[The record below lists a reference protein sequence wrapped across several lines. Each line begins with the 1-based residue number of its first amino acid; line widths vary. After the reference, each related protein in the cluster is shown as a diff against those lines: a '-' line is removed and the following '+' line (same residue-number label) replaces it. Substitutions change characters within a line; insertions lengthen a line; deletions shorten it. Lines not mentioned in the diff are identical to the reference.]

1 MYMEGK
7 SMTEGHNLRKEIVE
21 LLVGLPALQ
30 EPSGRRAVLLNS
42 GLDEVLRHVDC
53 TGTPYEFVI
62 RTVTLLYQHGNLSN
76 GRSAL
81 DALLQGVENLVG
93 VEKQA
98 IIATLRKRLR
108 IHLAEL
114 EAWGIKGQI
123 GADGDFVSA
132 EAIQKSLF
140 QFLQAIENEFK
151 YVPIFHPP
159 HKIVLQDQYI
169 PIEVTLERRY
179 RHAVETTWG
188 YAEGEAE
195 FARAYAMKGFEEQ
208 KEEKRRVQVPW
219 QEASQ
224 THKRLIVLADPG
236 MGKTALLKMEAVKTA
251 QESVAQASTPGNPL
265 LVGVGV
271 GNIIFPLFF
280 RLSEFADTDEEI
292 ADVIPRLLQRNYP
305 ETAPTL
311 LPLLSEKL

>member
-1 MYMEGK
+1 MPEGR
-7 SMTEGHNLRKEIVE
+7 ELRKEIVE

-179 RHAVETTWG
+179 RLPSKRPGAMPK
-188 YAEGEAE
+188 
-195 FARAYAMKGFEEQ
+195 AR
-208 KEEKRRVQVPW
+208 RN
-219 QEASQ
+219 S
-224 THKRLIVLADPG
+224 LARMP
-236 MGKTALLKMEAVKTA
+236 
-251 QESVAQASTPGNPL
+251 
-265 LVGVGV
+265 
-271 GNIIFPLFF
+271 
-280 RLSEFADTDEEI
+280 
-292 ADVIPRLLQRNYP
+292 
-305 ETAPTL
+305 
-311 LPLLSEKL
+311 